1 VANLALALAELG
13 NRVLIIDADLRR
25 PSQHQVWELPNT
37 VGLSNVLVEQQG
49 WATAIRQ
56 EDDHLDILT
65 AGVIPP
71 NPVPLIDSRHMAVL
85 LEKFHQAYDYI
96 LIDSPPLAVAADAL
110 LLGKMTDGILLVTRP
125 GLVDTGSAQSSKE
138 TLEKSGQKVL
148 GLVINGVIPENEPDS
163 YYYYYAKDYY
173 GDETTENQPKSKKK
187 VSSKDRS

>member
-1 VANLALALAELG
+1 
-13 NRVLIIDADLRR
+13 
-25 PSQHQVWELPNT
+25 
-37 VGLSNVLVEQQG
+37 
-49 WATAIRQ
+49 
-56 EDDHLDILT
+56 
-65 AGVIPP
+65 
-71 NPVPLIDSRHMAVL
+71 MAVL